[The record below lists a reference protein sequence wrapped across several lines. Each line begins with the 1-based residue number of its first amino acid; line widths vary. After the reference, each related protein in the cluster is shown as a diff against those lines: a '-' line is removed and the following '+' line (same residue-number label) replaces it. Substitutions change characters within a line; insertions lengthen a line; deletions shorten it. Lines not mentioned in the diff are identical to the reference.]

1 MSYEDLIAFDRAN
14 FEAALENGDPAR
26 QNTFLIQQFHA
37 MFTPLCTSLSARS
50 KLVARVNAFM
60 GLLVEHEVSL
70 DVCREV
76 LYSVRRSKEE
86 FSNYKA
92 LRNRALEAVCS
103 NQGLVRKRIASTTK
117 PFTGVS
123 VRSVE
128 GDLAKITKLQG
139 MVKEYQDWT
148 SLMSQQRLHGNY
160 DPKNHPSKDQL
171 RVRDSLMVDIQ
182 AELDIPFLAR
192 LLTIAEQ
199 GIKQ

>member
-1 MSYEDLIAFDRAN
+1 MNYKDIIAQDRVN
-14 FEAALENGDPAR
+14 FEGALENSDPAR
-26 QNTFLIQQFHA
+26 QSTTLIQQFHA
-37 MFTPLCTSLSARS
+37 MFTPLCTSLSVRD
-50 KLVARVNAFM
+50 KLVARVDAFM

-70 DVCREV
+70 DVCMQV
-76 LYSVRRSKEE
+76 LRSTISSKEE

-92 LRNRALEAVCS
+92 LRNRVMEAINS
-103 NQGLVRKRIASTTK
+103 KPGLVRKRIASTTK

-148 SLMSQQRLHGNY
+148 STMSQQRLHGNY
-160 DPKNHPSKDQL
+160 DPKNQPSKDQL
-171 RVRDSLMVDIQ
+171 RVRDSLMADIQ
-182 AELDIPFLAR
+182 AELDVPFLAR

-199 GIKQ
+199 GMKQ